1 MSTLFPD
8 THPKAETVLIYLLIQ
23 APPWRKMEMVDQLNQ
38 TVKLL
43 LMAGLRERY
52 PGEDEA
58 LLRRRLA
65 SLLLGDELA
74 RKVYGPLP
82 GEA

>member
-8 THPKAETVLIYLLIQ
+8 THPKAEAVLINLLIQ

-38 TVKLL
+38 TVKLF

-52 PGEDEA
+52 PVEDEA

-74 RKVYGPLP
+74 RKVYGLLP